1 VSVPRPRIGIV
12 GATRNER
19 ELSAFQAYV
28 EAIEHAGGEAVQVLA
43 GTASGSVAGLDGVV
57 LTGGPDVD
65 PARYGEATQP
75 ETSVEPDPLRDALEL
90 PLVRAAVH
98 DDVPVLA
105 ICRGIQ
111 VLNVSLGGTL
121 YQDVDVQRDGRQ
133 TWSHQQRRS
142 HPDAPLDAALH
153 TIEIARGT
161 RLAEIAGSARLGVNT
176 FHHQAIK
183 QVAPELV
190 VTAWADEPETPGS
203 RERLIEAVEAPARR
217 FVVGVQWHPERMW
230 KRDGACA
237 RLFHALVSAA
247 ARRRAASQPAPADAV
262 RDRVG

>member
-1 VSVPRPRIGIV
+1 MTVPRPRIGIV

-153 TIEIARGT
+153 DYRDRPRDAPRRDRGIGPP
-161 RLAEIAGSARLGVNT
+161 RRQHVPPPG
-176 FHHQAIK
+176 HQAGR
-183 QVAPELV
+183 
-190 VTAWADEPETPGS
+190 PG
-203 RERLIEAVEAPARR
+203 ARR
-217 FVVGVQWHPERMW
+217 DGVGGRA
-230 KRDGACA
+230 RDA
-237 RLFHALVSAA
+237 RIATS
-247 ARRRAASQPAPADAV
+247 
-262 RDRVG
+262 G